1 MGSCPDTNIDPK
13 FVSNSSSREN
23 LVFKWPSYW
32 WNQIWSHSNDVQAL
46 TQISLFSP
54 ALKTIIARFISLF
67 DLLLKNWTFSKYQA
81 LMAYCAGQKLSD
93 FHMIKYVVYKLQTA
107 AHVTYKREKFFS
119 QDQSWVALSFSY
131 NKCSNPKKWGFHAI
145 NVLHWQVRENGFSAV
160 HQASSTVTINRVVL
174 LFFCAKRMLR
184 HPQRLGGCESISSQG
199 GR

>member
-13 FVSNSSSREN
+13 FVSNSSSPEN

-32 WNQIWSHSNDVQAL
+32 WNQIWSHSNNVQTL
-46 TQISLFSP
+46 TQIPLFSP

-107 AHVTYKREKFFS
+107 AHVTYKRDISLSSTTAVQIWIISYKLHTREINKFFS
-119 QDQSWVALSFSY
+119 QDQLWVTLSFSY
-131 NKCSNPKKWGFHAI
+131 IKCSNPKKWGFLAI
-145 NVLHWQVRENGFSAV
+145 N
-160 HQASSTVTINRVVL
+160 
-174 LFFCAKRMLR
+174 
-184 HPQRLGGCESISSQG
+184 
-199 GR
+199 